1 MDDREAIRLNALRAY
16 SVLDTGADAAIDRLA
31 GLAGNLFATP
41 ISLVSLVDEHRQWFK
56 AKVGLE
62 APETPRDLAFC
73 AHAITMGPHAVMVVE
88 DATLDPRF
96 ADNPL
101 VTGAPGIRFYAGATL
116 TTSEGQNLGT
126 LCVID
131 SKPRPRPSPEELE
144 RLQLL
149 ARIVVDEFELAR
161 ANHQARE
168 KKQRL
173 LELAEAMSGVGQ
185 WRLDLATNKVTWSN
199 AVYLIHGVDRQS
211 FDPDLDDALAFYHP
225 EDRELVVGHLA
236 LASATGSDFEFRLRV
251 LRADGAMRHVLS
263 RGVCELDDYG
273 KPTSIVGLFQ
283 DITETVET
291 IAALKRRQARY
302 RLVTQHAGDVI
313 TRYDFSGG
321 GRFISPAVEKLLGYS
336 VEETIGLT
344 VPVVLHPDDRERV
357 MSVFQAMSRGLDQST
372 LQHRSRHKLG
382 HYVWV
387 ESNLQ
392 LVRDAAGAPQE
403 IVSVSRDISD
413 RKALELE
420 MATARDE
427 AREQAQRARL
437 AEDIGGVGYWRYDLK
452 SLDLDVSAKMFEIY
466 GLERLEHPA
475 IEMFNDLIH
484 PEERTW
490 TMARIAER
498 LRTGEA
504 DYNVTTRIV
513 RPDDEER
520 YVSGSSIIEMGADG
534 APAAIMGTVR
544 DITDER
550 RIQAELAA
558 NESRYRLLADNA
570 SDMIATFGPSG
581 AIEFIS
587 PACRQILGYTPEAM
601 IGCRVIDMTH
611 PEDVAVM
618 TRHYAEL
625 IAKGPSAISA
635 PYQFRARHKDGQ
647 WVWLE
652 GQPKLF
658 FDEETGQ
665 LVSIQDVARD
675 VTGRKALEAALE
687 TARAGAEAAALVKA
701 EFLSNMSHELRTP
714 LTAVL
719 GFSRLIEDQPELSPA
734 TRRFVDRV
742 SNAGKALLST
752 VNDILDFSKLEAG
765 QVEIIVTPS
774 DPRQILEDAMDLFSG
789 QAQEKGLDLV
799 ITGLDRLPAGLT
811 LAPDRIRQI
820 LLNLIGNAIKFT
832 DSGRVVL
839 DAKWT
844 SKAGLLRVSVTDSGA
859 GIPAERLD
867 QLFKRF
873 SQVDGSS
880 TRKHGGTGLGLAIC
894 KGLVDAM
901 GGQIGVTSQAG
912 QGSCF
917 WFELPAA
924 KISLGETRID
934 SQSTAAIPEGCRV
947 LVVDDNAVN
956 RDLVCAVLRV
966 FGAEMT
972 EAADGETAVGLA
984 SAEPFDVILMDLR
997 MPGIGGEVATRQI
1010 REVAL
1015 NGNVPIIAFSADVG
1029 GVMPVG
1035 VFDGVV
1041 AKPLDARVLITE
1053 INRALSCE
1061 WEGEDA
1067 A

>member
-1 MDDREAIRLNALRAY
+1 MDEREVLRLDALRAY
-16 SVLDTGADAAIDRLA
+16 RVLDTEADAAIDRLA

-62 APETPRDLAFC
+62 ASETPRDQAFC
-73 AHAITMGPHAVMVVE
+73 AHAIAMGADAVMVVE

-101 VTGAPGIRFYAGATL
+101 VTGAPDIRFYAGATL
-116 TTSEGQNLGT
+116 TTKEGHNLGT

-131 SKPRPRPSPEELE
+131 NKPRPRPSAAELE
-144 RLQLL
+144 RLKLL

-161 ANHQARE
+161 ANRQTRE
-168 KKQRL
+168 KQRL
-173 LELAEAMSGVGQ
+173 LEIAEVMSGVGQ
-185 WRLDLATNKVTWSN
+185 WRRDLVTNKVVWSDT
-199 AVYLIHGVDRQS
+199 VYAIHGVDRQS
-211 FDPDLDDALAFYHP
+211 FDPDLDDAVAFYHP
-225 EDRELVVGHLA
+225 DDRAMVMGHLA
-236 LASATGSDFEFRLRV
+236 HASQTGDGFEFRLR
-251 LRADGAMRHVLS
+251 LMRADGAVRHVIS
-263 RGVCELDDYG
+263 RGVCELDDHG
-273 KPTSIVGLFQ
+273 KPASVLGLFQ

-291 IAALKRRQARY
+291 IASLQRRQERY
-302 RLVTQHAGDVI
+302 RLVTEHAGDVI
-313 TRYDFSGG
+313 ARYDFAGA

-336 VEETIGLT
+336 VEETIDLT
-344 VPVVLHPDDRERV
+344 VPMVLHPDDRERV
-357 MSVFQAMSRGLDQST
+357 MSVFEAMSRGLDQTT

-387 ESNLQ
+387 EANLQ

-403 IVSVSRDISD
+403 IVAVARDISD

-437 AEDIGGVGYWRYDLK
+437 AENIGGVGYWRYDLK
-452 SLDLDVSAKMFEIY
+452 ALDLDVSAKMFEIY
-466 GLERLEHPA
+466 GLERVEHPA
-475 IEMFNDLIH
+475 IEMFNDLVH
-484 PEERTW
+484 PEEQARTR
-490 TMARIAER
+490 ARLVER

-504 DYNVTTRIV
+504 DNNVITRIV
-513 RPDDEER
+513 RPDGGDR
-520 YVSGSSIIEMGADG
+520 YISGSSIIEMGADG
-534 APAAIMGTVR
+534 APAFIMGTVR

-570 SDMIATFGPSG
+570 SDMIAAFGPSG
-581 AIEFIS
+581 EIRFVS
-587 PACRQILGYTPEAM
+587 PACRPILGYAPEEM
-601 IGCRVIDMTH
+601 VGRQVIDMAH
-611 PEDVAVM
+611 PDDAPLLMVY
-618 TRHYAEL
+618 YAEL
-625 IAKGPSAISA
+625 IARGPSAISE
-635 PYQFRARHKDGQ
+635 PFQFRGRHKDGH
-647 WVWLE
+647 WVWVE

-658 FDEETGQ
+658 FDADTGK
-665 LVSIQDVARD
+665 LAAIQDVIRD
-675 VTGRKALEAALE
+675 ITSRKALEQALKL
-687 TARAGAEAAALVKA
+687 ARAEAEAAAVVKA

-765 QVEIIVTPS
+765 QVEIVVTPS

-799 ITGLDRLPAGLT
+799 MTGLDGLPPGLT
-811 LAPDRIRQI
+811 LASDRIRQI
-820 LLNLIGNAIKFT
+820 LLNLIGNAVKFT
-832 DSGRVVL
+832 DSGRVEL
-839 DAKWT
+839 AAKWT
-844 SKAGLLRVSVTDSGA
+844 ARTGLFRVTVTDSGA
-859 GIPAERLD
+859 GIPADRLD

-901 GGQIGVTSQAG
+901 GGQIGAASQAG

-924 KISLGETRID
+924 KVSLGEAGTD
-934 SQSTAAIPEGCRV
+934 SQAAVVIPEGCRV
-947 LVVDDNAVN
+947 LVVDDRAVN

-972 EAADGETAVGLA
+972 EAADGEAAVGLA

-997 MPGIGGEVATRQI
+997 MPGIGGVEATRQI

-1029 GVMPVG
+1029 GALPEG
-1035 VFDGVV
+1035 VFDGMV
-1041 AKPLDARVLITE
+1041 AKPLDARALITE
-1053 INRALSCE
+1053 INRALYH
-1061 WEGEDA
+1061 EGESEDA
-1067 A
+1067 D

>member
-1 MDDREAIRLNALRAY
+1 MEERELLRLNALRAY
-16 SVLDTGADAAIDRLA
+16 RVLDTEADAAIDRLA

-41 ISLVSLVDEHRQWFK
+41 IALVSLVDEERQWFK

-62 APETPRDLAFC
+62 VSETPRDQAFC
-73 AHAITMGPHAVMVVE
+73 AHAVTMGPDAVMVVE

-96 ADNPL
+96 ASNPL
-101 VTGAPGIRFYAGATL
+101 VTGAPDIRFYAGATL
-116 TTSEGQNLGT
+116 TTKDGHNLGT

-131 SKPRPRPSPEELE
+131 NKPRPRPSVAELE

-161 ANHQARE
+161 ANRQTRE
-168 KKQRL
+168 KQRL
-173 LELAEAMSGVGQ
+173 LEIAEVMSGVGQ
-185 WRLDLATNKVTWSN
+185 WRLDLISNTVTWSDT
-199 AVYLIHGVDRQS
+199 VYAIHGVDRQS
-211 FDPDLDDALAFYHP
+211 FDPDLDDAVAFYHP
-225 EDRELVVGHLA
+225 DDRAMVMGHLA
-236 LASATGSDFEFRLRV
+236 HTSQTGEGFEFRLR
-251 LRADGAMRHVLS
+251 LTRADGAVRHVIS
-263 RGVCELDDYG
+263 RGVCELDDHG
-273 KPTSIVGLFQ
+273 KPASIFGLFQ

-291 IAALKRRQARY
+291 IASLQRRQERY
-302 RLVTQHAGDVI
+302 RLVTEHAGDVI

-357 MSVFQAMSRGLDQST
+357 MSVFEAMSRGLAQST
-372 LQHRSRHKLG
+372 LQHRSQHKLG

-392 LVRDAAGAPQE
+392 LVRDASGAPQE

-420 MATARDE
+420 MATARDA

-452 SLDLDVSAKMFEIY
+452 ALDLDVSAKMFEIY
-466 GLERLEHPA
+466 GLERVEHPA
-475 IEMFNDLIH
+475 IEMFNDRIH
-484 PEERTW
+484 LEERAW
-490 TMARIAER
+490 TMARLAER
-498 LRTGEA
+498 LRTGAA

-513 RPDDEER
+513 RPDGEER
-520 YVSGSSIIEMGADG
+520 YISGSSIIETGSDG
-534 APAAIMGTVR
+534 APAVIMGTVR
-544 DITDER
+544 DITDDR

-558 NESRYRLLADNA
+558 SESRYRLLADNA
-570 SDMIATFGPSG
+570 SDMIAAFGPSG
-581 AIEFIS
+581 DIRFVS
-587 PACRQILGYTPEAM
+587 PACRPILGYTPEEM
-601 IGCRVIDMTH
+601 FGRRVIDMTH
-611 PEDVAVM
+611 PDDAPLLRVN
-618 TRHYAEL
+618 YAEL
-625 IAKGPSAISA
+625 IARGPSAISE
-635 PYQFRARHKDGQ
+635 PFQYRGRHKDGH

-658 FDEETGQ
+658 FDADTGK
-665 LVSIQDVARD
+665 LAAIQDVVRD
-675 VTGRKALEAALE
+675 ITSRKALEQALE
-687 TARAGAEAAALVKA
+687 LARAEAEAAAVVKA

-742 SNAGKALLST
+742 SNAGKALMST

-765 QVEIIVTPS
+765 QVEIVVTPS

-799 ITGLDRLPAGLT
+799 MTGLDGLPSGLT
-811 LAPDRIRQI
+811 LAADRIRQI
-820 LLNLIGNAIKFT
+820 LLNLIGNAVKFT
-832 DSGRVVL
+832 DSGRVEL
-839 DAKWT
+839 EAQWT
-844 SKAGLLRVSVTDSGA
+844 ARTGLFRVTVTDSGA
-859 GIPAERLD
+859 GIPTDRLD

-880 TRKHGGTGLGLAIC
+880 TRKHGGSGLGLAIC

-901 GGQIGVTSQAG
+901 GGQIGATSQAG

-924 KISLGETRID
+924 KVSLDEAGTD
-934 SQSTAAIPEGCRV
+934 GQAAAVIPEGCRV
-947 LVVDDNAVN
+947 LVVDDRAVN

-972 EAADGETAVGLA
+972 EAADGEAAVGLA

-997 MPGIGGEVATRQI
+997 MPGIGGVEATRQI

-1029 GVMPVG
+1029 GALPEG
-1035 VFDGVV
+1035 VFDGMV
-1041 AKPLDARVLITE
+1041 AKPLDARALLTE
-1053 INRALSCE
+1053 INRALSYE